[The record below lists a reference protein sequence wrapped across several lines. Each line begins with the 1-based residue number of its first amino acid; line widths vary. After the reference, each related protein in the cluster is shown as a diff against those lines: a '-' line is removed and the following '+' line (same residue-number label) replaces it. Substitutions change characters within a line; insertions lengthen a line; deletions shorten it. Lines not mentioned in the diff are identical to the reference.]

1 MHIISEWMPRIFYIS
16 SILQFFQFWKFDN
29 TDTVMLLLA
38 CLLNL
43 ELTCFFKIFRGE
55 RSIWL
60 FLKWQKESISFRTSH
75 LFPCSGNGISFFP
88 KELRSLY
95 GTLSVMVIF
104 FFFFPFQVSRVQETQ
119 GSQTD
124 LNATFH
130 GPLAPSWWT
139 TLSTPPWRYL
149 RTSQDPKVNSPQPL
163 GFHKLI
169 WRLLL
174 QHTQKK
180 VAALPEHET
189 HEGIWTMSHVGAE
202 PPLEPLCSRLCIQWI
217 GCIWGMNC
225 LTLHPT
231 LKNPE
236 GSVSWKTVKINVIH
250 EHLPNRE

>member
-43 ELTCFFKIFRGE
+43 ELTCFFKIFRGK

-104 FFFFPFQVSRVQETQ
+104 FFFSIPGIKGPRNSGLTDWLECYLPWPLSPFLVDHLEHSSLKISENISRSEGEQ
-119 GSQTD
+119 
-124 LNATFH
+124 
-130 GPLAPSWWT
+130 
-139 TLSTPPWRYL
+139 
-149 RTSQDPKVNSPQPL
+149 SPAL
-163 GFHKLI
+163 GFPQAYLTPVI
-169 WRLLL
+169 TA
-174 QHTQKK
+174 HTEESS
-180 VAALPEHET
+180 ALPEHET

>member
-1 MHIISEWMPRIFYIS
+1 
-16 SILQFFQFWKFDN
+16 
-29 TDTVMLLLA
+29 MLLQNFSRQEIYMIILKVA
-38 CLLNL
+38 KRVNFISNL
-43 ELTCFFKIFRGE
+43 PFISLQ
-55 RSIWL
+55 W
-60 FLKWQKESISFRTSH
+60 KWNFILPKGITLPVWHSV
-75 LFPCSGNGISFFP
+75 CNGN
-88 KELRSLY
+88 L
-95 GTLSVMVIF
+95 

-180 VAALPEHET
+180 VAPYQNMRHMKAYGPCLMW
-189 HEGIWTMSHVGAE
+189 GQSH
-202 PPLEPLCSRLCIQWI
+202 
-217 GCIWGMNC
+217 
-225 LTLHPT
+225 H
-231 LKNPE
+231 
-236 GSVSWKTVKINVIH
+236 
-250 EHLPNRE
+250 